1 MAKTTSKGSTT
12 AHAYTPGLKVKRDI
26 TIQKIRRLPIP
37 GELLVKVG
45 DEVTEGQSVARAY
58 LPGDSELLKVS
69 SLLGIEPEDLPVVLR
84 KKIGDSVKE
93 GETIANYSA
102 FFGLIKKSVESP
114 VSGTIESISDI
125 TGRVLIRGPPKP
137 LEIDAYI
144 PGLIVDIIP
153 REAVVIE
160 TNAGILQGIFGIGGE
175 THGEIK
181 IAVDSYQDELRDE
194 HVSSEDAGKI
204 LVGGSEVTCK
214 TLQKAAKV
222 GIKGIIVGGIKD
234 VELFAFTGTEIG
246 VAITGNEDLGIT
258 FMVTEGFGKM
268 NMSKRSFNLLKE
280 FEGQQAAMNGAT
292 QIRAGVMRPEIIIPH
307 GTLSKQSGD
316 VDLSDGLTGGTPVRI
331 IREPY
336 FGALGAIT
344 SLPVELQR
352 LESESYV
359 RVAEV
364 ILETGEKVIIP
375 RANVEIIEE

>member
-1 MAKTTSKGSTT
+1 MTKTTSKGTTT

-26 TIQKIRRLPIP
+26 TIQKTRRLPIP
-37 GELLVKVG
+37 GELLVQVG
-45 DEVTEGQSVARAY
+45 GTVTEGQSVARAY

-84 KKIGDSVKE
+84 KKVGDQVKE

-102 FFGLIKKSVESP
+102 FFGLIKKSAESP
-114 VSGTIESISDI
+114 TTGTIESISNI

-144 PGLIVDIIP
+144 PGKIVDIIP

-181 IAVDSYQDELRDE
+181 IAVDSYRDELRAE
-194 HVSSEDAGKI
+194 HISPKDTGKI
-204 LVGGSEVTCK
+204 LIGGSEITCK
-214 TLQKAAKV
+214 TLRKAAEIGV
-222 GIKGIIVGGIKD
+222 KGIIVGGIKD
-234 VELFAFTGTEIG
+234 VELFEFTGTEIG

-258 FMVTEGFGKM
+258 FMVTEGFGRM
-268 NMSKRSFNLLKE
+268 DMSERSFNLLKE

-307 GTLSKQSGD
+307 EAFKKQSD
-316 VDLSDGLTGGTPVRI
+316 DADLSDGLTGGTPVRI

-344 SLPVELQR
+344 GLPVELQQ

-364 ILETGEKVIIP
+364 VLGTGEKVTVP